1 MENNIR
7 FRNHFLIVLPNL
19 KGILWLIL
27 MAFLSAVLQ
36 EELEEAIVTVLTWIA
51 IIVIILVWQIIVWA
65 KTWITIG
72 ESSIIIERNTKISRK
87 KNTIGIA
94 NISNVNLEQGLLAM
108 LLGTCKLKLDTNSLS
123 TANATD
129 VTIVLKKNQAE
140 QLRAWLMARI
150 SGDAEQPVNATVQET
165 QMRENSAFARLDNKT
180 VVIGGLDKRICVSG
194 GDILLHGIFS
204 SRFLYTIFV
213 PLYIVLE
220 FVTEMD
226 QADLDYIMQE
236 AGDFAAESIG
246 ITLLIL
252 IAIISWMVLAM
263 VFGLVKTAIKYWD
276 FRIERKEQKILIE
289 YGLTKKVNYSIPVDK
304 IQAVVVKQSI
314 LARICKRYMV
324 EVVNVGMNDD
334 EKEVQGFL
342 LPYGSRRLLQERVQM
357 LLPEFLDCL
366 ELEVK
371 RQPKSIWLVWLW
383 PVFIYILII
392 SGVLFAIAEFVPEL
406 LSIVCAGA
414 VVLSIAF
421 FVIKLMSYYTKGTK
435 FNEEIFVATTGTFSR
450 KYVYVKYK
458 NIQYLIL
465 KQNFL
470 AKRVGIQRG
479 AAMLLASAMNQA
491 QEIPFFSEEEI
502 EIMKER
508 INTKRRK

>member
-7 FRNHFLIVLPNL
+7 FRNHFSIVLPNL

-36 EELEEAIVTVLTWIA
+36 EDLEEALVTVLTWIA

-65 KTWITIG
+65 KTWITI
-72 ESSIIIERNTKISRK
+72 EEKSIIIERNTKISRK
-87 KNTIGIA
+87 INTIGIA
-94 NISNVNLEQGLLAM
+94 NISNVNLEQGLFAM

-140 QLRAWLMARI
+140 QLRAFLMAKI
-150 SGDAEQPVNATVQET
+150 SGEEVQREDAVA
-165 QMRENSAFARLDNKT
+165 
-180 VVIGGLDKRICVSG
+180 IGGVDKRIRVSSA
-194 GDILLHGIFS
+194 DILLHGIFS
-204 SRFLYTIFV
+204 SRFLYTIFI
-213 PLYIVLE
+213 PLYIILE
-220 FVTEMD
+220 FITEMD
-226 QADLDYIMQE
+226 QADLDYIVKE

-252 IAIISWMVLAM
+252 IAIVSWMILAM

-276 FRIERKEQKILIE
+276 FQIERKEQKLLIE

-314 LARICKRYMV
+314 LARICRRYMV

-334 EKEVQGFL
+334 EKEAQGFL
-342 LPYGSRRLLQERVQM
+342 LPYGKKKLLQERMQV

-371 RQPKSIWLVWLW
+371 RQPKGIWIVWLW
-383 PVFIYILII
+383 PAFIYILIMG
-392 SGVLFAIAEFVPEL
+392 GVLFAVAEFVPEIL
-406 LSIVCAGA
+406 GIVCAGA

-421 FVIKLMSYYTKGTK
+421 FVINLMNYHTKGTK
-435 FNEEIFVATTGTFSR
+435 FNEEIFVAATGTFSR

-458 NIQYLIL
+458 NIQYVIL
-465 KQNFL
+465 KQSFL
-470 AKRVGIQRG
+470 AKRVGVQRG
-479 AAMLLASAMNQA
+479 LAMLLASTMNQA
-491 QEIPFFSEEEI
+491 QEIPYFPEEEI
-502 EIMKER
+502 DKIKER
-508 INTKRRK
+508 INMKRRK